1 MKNDHD
7 ARAISGLV
15 TGVSFVAAIVGA
27 MRLAKDPFPR
37 PGAPVDEVRRYYSDS
52 IVAARFSVVGQAV
65 SILSLA
71 TFTSSVSRLAGRS
84 DRAPRALRVAAIAS
98 GTAAAASLATAAA
111 THASLTGP
119 RERDDRTTAAMAR
132 RVFVAGGPVHGVFY
146 GVFTGVLAIAAQR
159 AGLLRRPGVVTG
171 VVSAAAGVL
180 SPLYFKWENA
190 GWLIPIGRF
199 SGYVLGGIV
208 GVRLARKPD

>member
-1 MKNDHD
+1 
-7 ARAISGLV
+7 
-15 TGVSFVAAIVGA
+15 
-27 MRLAKDPFPR
+27 
-37 PGAPVDEVRRYYSDS
+37 
-52 IVAARFSVVGQAV
+52 
-65 SILSLA
+65 
-71 TFTSSVSRLAGRS
+71 
-84 DRAPRALRVAAIAS
+84 
-98 GTAAAASLATAAA
+98 
-111 THASLTGP
+111 
-119 RERDDRTTAAMAR
+119 
-132 RVFVAGGPVHGVFY
+132 
-146 GVFTGVLAIAAQR
+146 VFTGVLAIAAQR